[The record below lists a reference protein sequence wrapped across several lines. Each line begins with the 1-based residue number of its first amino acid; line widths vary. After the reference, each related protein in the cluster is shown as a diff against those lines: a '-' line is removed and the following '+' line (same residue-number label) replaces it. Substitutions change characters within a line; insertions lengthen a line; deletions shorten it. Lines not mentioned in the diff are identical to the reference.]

1 MDQRKRNDG
10 TKQRFSKL
18 QKRRTRIGEIGV
30 VQGVEKHETE
40 TGNKKQEMRTEKKK
54 REKRKGSCRGHQEG
68 GRSIDSCSSGISEDR
83 ELTTGTSPVE
93 LAVTSGSVID
103 LGSHLNVILGAL
115 SSLIGGG
122 EAPRPSTT
130 IGVNGERV
138 VGSGGNN
145 DSIDTGNLSG
155 FNQDARASPGI
166 LDDRIIRERVDLQA
180 TLVTIHAT
188 PDQAFAIDGAG
199 NGVVSATADLGDA
212 PVGERLDGDGV
223 GDGGFIVTGIVAD
236 AGCAE
241 TVQAPGV
248 DRAVGVDG
256 ERVVG
261 AGAYVHN
268 VLAQAELARLQAVQ
282 LVALDDAA
290 AELVLLTRTPG
301 EDTAPVVEGEDVVGT
316 TGELLDLLEGRDQDG
331 SGLNPVLRIK
341 PKDAIIAL
349 MKNEANVISI
359 VNTD

>member
-1 MDQRKRNDG
+1 MSRA
-10 TKQRFSKL
+10 S
-18 QKRRTRIGEIGV
+18 RRTRL
-30 VQGVEKHETE
+30 
-40 TGNKKQEMRTEKKK
+40 
-54 REKRKGSCRGHQEG
+54 
-68 GRSIDSCSSGISEDR
+68 DSCSSGVSEDG

-93 LAVTSGSVID
+93 LAVTSGSVVD

-122 EAPRPSTT
+122 KAPRPSTT
-130 IGVNGERV
+130 IGVNGEGV
-138 VGSGGNN
+138 VGSGGNG
-145 DSIDTGNLSG
+145 DSVDTGNLGG
-155 FNQDARASPGI
+155 FDQDARASPGI
-166 LDDRIIRERVDLQA
+166 LDDRIIRDRVDLQA

-188 PDQAFAIDGAG
+188 PNQAFAIGGAG

-223 GDGGFIVTGIVAD
+223 GDGGFIVAGIVAD

-261 AGAYVHN
+261 AGADVHN

-301 EDTAPVVEGEDVVGT
+301 EDAAPVVEGEDVVGT

-349 MKNEANVISI
+349 MKSEAKVISI
-359 VNTD
+359 VNTDWREMIEDREPQLTRKVPQPKT